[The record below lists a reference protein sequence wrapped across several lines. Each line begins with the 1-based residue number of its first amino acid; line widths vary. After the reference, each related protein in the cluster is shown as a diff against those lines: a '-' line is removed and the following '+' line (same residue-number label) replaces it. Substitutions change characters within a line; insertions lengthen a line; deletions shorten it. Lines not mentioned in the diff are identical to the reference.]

1 MSAFEVKRTLSPSCS
16 RAMKHGGLP
25 RISRSCRSCCANRNQ
40 NSETDSSAR
49 PRCAILYARG
59 QWSETTMRN
68 PILSVAI
75 AFVLVAPCT
84 ALAQS
89 PSLNFQKIEHEYKE
103 QKPDGT
109 VRDPQS
115 GLPTGKRM
123 HKPLR
128 VTTPVGSASPALT
141 TQNKPIN
148 PTVNPALQGNKLGGS
163 TGPTVPPKPTQGN
176 VNR

>member
-1 MSAFEVKRTLSPSCS
+1 LSPSCS

-49 PRCAILYARG
+49 PRCAILHGRG
-59 QWSETTMRN
+59 QRSETTMRN

-141 TQNKPIN
+141 TQNKPLN
-148 PTVNPALQGNKLGGS
+148 PTVNPTLQGNASEKGGVVS
-163 TGPTVPPKPTQGN
+163 PPPKGYDLKA
-176 VNR
+176 NRKL